1 MKKFR
6 TLKKIAAAMAAV
18 LAIQVIPFSA
28 MAVGDEIND
37 TIDHEAI
44 IDKLHTDE
52 AENAEAQAIVAEET
66 GMRSE
71 NEKHYRLEDGSYV
84 AAQYPT
90 AVHYKDEN
98 GNWVDIDNTLS
109 FEESKSDED
118 FDGYTNSENSFSV
131 KLANDAKDQLFRLND
146 GESSVSM
153 KLSESAVQSSEISVE
168 NADSTAAV
176 QSELTIEEQN
186 EAAMSLDAL
195 TSKAEY
201 VDVMPGV
208 DLEYTVMPDGVKE
221 YIVVNEKLSDYE
233 FSFEL
238 ALGDMYLRE
247 NDDNSISIMTAGGEE
262 KYIIPAPYMTDAND
276 RYSDAVEYTV
286 SDMGGGVYTLTVTA
300 DAGWI
305 EDSETAFPVR
315 IDPTVTTTEKYT
327 ALQEDYVSS
336 KADSADVSHNNSVES
351 IMVGYNN
358 SNKTTRAFIKWD
370 NLSKLSSTYV
380 VISAKLKYYQNGTR
394 RGEMPIV
401 EVHPVL
407 DEWNAGSLTWNN
419 QPAISDEII
428 DSVTVKSY
436 AQAKYIEF
444 DVTSSVCDYL
454 NGSNT
459 NGIVL
464 KEKTEYADTSTK
476 NTLVTLYSH
485 TYKEQTN
492 HPSLE
497 IRYRAQ
503 KGLSNE
509 YSYVP
514 FDLRNTG
521 TAYINAY
528 NGEVTFVHEAISTD
542 ELNINNVFNNY
553 MAYRHMPQNNIEQ
566 YLGFFPETL
575 VGINWKLSIQDV
587 VLETTEEEIEAGV
600 IESASMNGEKAY
612 VYNDRYGTNVYLFKD
627 DEPNKY
633 KDNQGLGYVLT
644 VNGNSYTLKEVC
656 NGYLHEKTFKIL
668 PYTTNNITRNVGYVT
683 SYIIKN
689 GDELIKRIQY
699 DYANGTFLSNIYI
712 YKGNDTTASKT
723 LEIKRESEAN
733 PRIALILIGTQTIRF
748 NYGSATPV
756 SDRLMSI
763 SDSKKGTTY
772 FGYCDNGTL
781 ASVITPDE
789 ARLEFEY
796 NTSDGRLSK
805 VILDDPYCAD
815 IITTSFTYDRGTTT
829 VNYSGENADDGIIL
843 KYFFDENGSNTF
855 AYAQNPKFGIYEKFA
870 ANGIKGIDC
879 GAINDPENNITLYMN
894 DDVMSGSKAFTMNS
908 NSYEYPSVNLTT
920 YYGDANTGDHS
931 YKLETQTGRGTM
943 NYIQKEVTLQP
954 GEHTFSAY
962 VKCINTSD
970 ANGTVSISIEDTW
983 EDITECYDIP
993 LSSCS
998 NDWKKLTLDFST
1010 TKEGIV
1016 SEEEDFARKFMLY
1029 INAKVSNDKNATIL
1043 IDDITIDGKTLSYPT
1058 ERNALASCGFE
1069 GIEKMRW
1076 ETTNTSLNY
1085 IYADDEPENVAF
1097 GNQSVKIE
1105 GSTSR
1110 EKSLYHI
1117 VYMNST
1123 TDETKYRLSGWGKAS
1138 SLPLKDDGSNGF
1150 ELFAYYVYCVATK
1163 EYDEKGDLKSV
1174 TRGETKTISTAIP
1187 FDDQYDD
1194 WQYVSAELNA
1204 PKENLASNQEIQIY
1218 SITIGTLYKNNSGN
1232 AYFDNIELTPVE

>member
-6 TLKKIAAAMAAV
+6 TLKMIAAAMAAV

-44 IDKLHTDE
+44 IDKLHADE

-118 FDGYTNSENSFSV
+118 FDGYTNNENSFSV

-146 GESSVSM
+146 GEGSVSM

-168 NADSTAAV
+168 NADSTAAA
-176 QSELTIEEQN
+176 QSALTIEEQN

-201 VDVMPGV
+201 ADVMPGV

-315 IDPTVTTTEKYT
+315 IDPTVIMNKPNNGNVTSV
-327 ALQEDYVSS
+327 YVSS
-336 KADSADVSHNNSVES
+336 SNSDTCYTNKDFLYVGNDSKSATSLGITRSLIKCSVT
-351 IMVGYNN
+351 
-358 SNKTTRAFIKWD
+358 K
-370 NLSKLSSTYV
+370 KLHHSYAM
-380 VISAKLKYYQNGTR
+380 ISARLRLYQSEYTRDTNPTIEAHYITSKWSFSQTNWNHQPEYSEDAFDVVTVTDYSDGAYIELDVTKEIETNLNNNGANLGIMLK
-394 RGEMPIV
+394 
-401 EVHPVL
+401 
-407 DEWNAGSLTWNN
+407 A
-419 QPAISDEII
+419 SDE
-428 DSVTVKSY
+428 S
-436 AQAKYIEF
+436 AA
-444 DVTSSVCDYL
+444 
-454 NGSNT
+454 SNT
-459 NGIVL
+459 VRFESNSENNKKAPQLEVFYRVQQGI
-464 KEKTEYADTSTK
+464 EDD
-476 NTLVTLYSH
+476 
-485 TYKEQTN
+485 
-492 HPSLE
+492 
-497 IRYRAQ
+497 
-503 KGLSNE
+503 
-509 YSYVP
+509 YSYVK
-514 FDLRNTG
+514 FDCGESG
-521 TAYINAY
+521 TAYVNAY
-528 NGEVTFVHEAISTD
+528 NGDLSFINKTLSAFNGAVEINHIYGTHILNAEEAYKNDTYYTPDTNMGIGWMISAQEFIVPISEKEYTG
-542 ELNINNVFNNY
+542 
-553 MAYRHMPQNNIEQ
+553 IE
-566 YLGFFPETL
+566 
-575 VGINWKLSIQDV
+575 I
-587 VLETTEEEIEAGV
+587 
-600 IESASMNGEKAY
+600 ASPDPSMY
-612 VYNDRYGTNVYLFKD
+612 VYNNEYGTNMYLIQSATNENEFVD
-627 DEPNKY
+627 RDGRDY
-633 KDNQGLGYVLT
+633 KLNVIKS
-644 VNGNSYTLKEVC
+644 NGEITGYTLTNPDGEV
-656 NGYLHEKTFKIL
+656 KTFEVLIDENSTEKM
-668 PYTTNNITRNVGYVT
+668 RAKGYIKKYA
-683 SYIIKN
+683 SKN
-689 GDELIKRIQY
+689 GEIIYNYAADFFAELE
-699 DYANGTFLSNIYI
+699 NIRL
-712 YKGNDTTASKT
+712 KNNRKS
-723 LEIKRESEAN
+723 
-733 PRIALILIGTQTIRF
+733 IA
-748 NYGSATPV
+748 
-756 SDRLMSI
+756 
-763 SDSKKGTTY
+763 
-772 FGYCDNGTL
+772 
-781 ASVITPDE
+781 
-789 ARLEFEY
+789 
-796 NTSDGRLSK
+796 
-805 VILDDPYCAD
+805 
-815 IITTSFTYDRGTTT
+815 FTYDDLNDDGILVTMTYDGKITKMEYNADGSLKKLTDMSNRITTFTYDVHNRLLSINNNNEYSLAFTYDSCGRIGNVKYSNISSEQPSTADFTYDCGTTT
-829 VNYSGENADDGIIL
+829 VNYSGENAADTADDMIL

-855 AYAQNPKFGIYEKFA
+855 AYAQNPKFGVYEKFA

-983 EDITECYDIP
+983 EDITECYEIP

-998 NDWKKLTLDFST
+998 NDWEKLTLDFST

-1058 ERNALASCGFE
+1058 GRNALASCGFE

-1085 IYADDEPENVAF
+1085 IYAADEPENVAF

-1110 EKSLYHI
+1110 EKSLHHI
-1117 VYMNST
+1117 VYMNYT
-1123 TDETKYRLSGWGKAS
+1123 TDQTKYRLSGWGKAS
-1138 SLPLKDDGSNGF
+1138 SLPLKEDGSNGF
-1150 ELFAYYVYCVATK
+1150 ELFAYYIYYV
-1163 EYDEKGDLKSV
+1163 V
-1174 TRGETKTISTAIP
+1174 TETKDEENNPVYTRSGMKTVSTAIP

-1204 PKENLASNQEIQIY
+1204 PEEDLADNQVIQIY